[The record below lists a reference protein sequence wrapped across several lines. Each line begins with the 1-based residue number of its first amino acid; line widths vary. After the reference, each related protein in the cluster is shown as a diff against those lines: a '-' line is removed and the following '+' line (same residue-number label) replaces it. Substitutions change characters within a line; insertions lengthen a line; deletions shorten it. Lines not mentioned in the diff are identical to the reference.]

1 MNFKK
6 QLFFGGAI
14 ALLTVGLTGCANNT
28 SSNSSNNQATSSK
41 SSKTSQSSSHELTI
55 TDVVGTYVNKDKT
68 AAVVLQNGHTLWY
81 YQTKNHND
89 GSKKDYGNWHYEGHN
104 KFSITLTH
112 RDDNNQEVNTNAS
125 LLLEGKNLTMT
136 EKDSQNKQ
144 VFTKT
149 SNEEKEYDEIFNP
162 GKKVDLDDP
171 STSANK
177 DDQSSNN

>member
-6 QLFFGGAI
+6 QLFFGAI

-28 SSNSSNNQATSSK
+28 SSNSSNSQATSSK
-41 SSKTSQSSSHELTI
+41 SSKTNQSSSHELTI
-55 TDVVGTYVNKDKT
+55 TDIIGTYVNKDKT

-89 GSKKDYGNWHYEGHN
+89 GSKNDSGNWHYEGHN

-112 RDDNNQEVNTNAS
+112 RDDNNQEVNTNAN
-125 LLLEGKNLTMT
+125 LLLEGKKLTMT
-136 EKDSQNKQ
+136 EKNGQNKQ

-149 SNEEKEYDEIFNP
+149 SNEAKEYDEIFNP
-162 GKKVDLDDP
+162 GKKVDSDDP

>member
-6 QLFFGGAI
+6 QLFLGAI

-28 SSNSSNNQATSSK
+28 SSNSSNSQATSSK
-41 SSKTSQSSSHELTI
+41 SSKTNQSSSHELTI
-55 TDVVGTYVNKDKT
+55 TDIIGTYVNKDKT
-68 AAVVLQNGHTLWY
+68 AAVVLQNGHTIWY

-89 GSKKDYGNWHYEGHN
+89 GSKNDSGNWHYEGHN
-104 KFSITLTH
+104 KFTITMSH
-112 RDDNNQEVNTNAS
+112 RDDNNQEVDTKGS
-125 LLLEGKNLTMT
+125 LVLDGKTLTMT
-136 EKDSQNKQ
+136 ENNNSAKQ

-177 DDQSSNN
+177 NDQSSNN

>member
-6 QLFFGGAI
+6 QLFFGAI

-28 SSNSSNNQATSSK
+28 SSNSSNNKATSSK
-41 SSKTSQSSSHELTI
+41 SSKTNQSSSHELTI
-55 TDVVGTYVNKDKT
+55 TDIVGTYVNKDKT

-89 GSKKDYGNWHYEGHN
+89 GSENDSGNWHYEGHN

-112 RDDNNQEVNTNAS
+112 RDDNNQEVNTNAN
-125 LLLEGKNLTMT
+125 LLLEGKKLTMT
-136 EKDSQNKQ
+136 EKNGQNKQ

-149 SNEEKEYDEIFNP
+149 SNEAKEYDEIFNP
-162 GKKVDLDDP
+162 GKKVDSDDP

>member
-6 QLFFGGAI
+6 QLFFGAI

-41 SSKTSQSSSHELTI
+41 SSKTNQSSSHELTI
-55 TDVVGTYVNKDKT
+55 TDIVGTYVNKDKT

-89 GSKKDYGNWHYEGHN
+89 GSKNDSGNWHYEGHN

-112 RDDNNQEVNTNAS
+112 RDDNNQEVNTNAN
-125 LLLEGKNLTMT
+125 LLLEGKKLTMT
-136 EKDSQNKQ
+136 EKNGQNKQ

-149 SNEEKEYDEIFNP
+149 SNEAKEYDEIFNP
-162 GKKVDLDDP
+162 GKIVDSDDP

>member
-6 QLFFGGAI
+6 QLFFGAI

-41 SSKTSQSSSHELTI
+41 SSKTNQSSSHELTI
-55 TDVVGTYVNKDKT
+55 TDIVGTYVNKDKT

-89 GSKKDYGNWHYEGHN
+89 GSKNDSGNQHYEGHN

-112 RDDNNQEVNTNAS
+112 RDDNNQEVNTNAN
-125 LLLEGKNLTMT
+125 LLLEGKKLTMT
-136 EKDSQNKQ
+136 EKNGQNKQ

-149 SNEEKEYDEIFNP
+149 SNEAKEYDEIFNP
-162 GKKVDLDDP
+162 GKKVDSDDP

>member
-6 QLFFGGAI
+6 QLFFGAI

-41 SSKTSQSSSHELTI
+41 SSITNQSSSHELTI
-55 TDVVGTYVNKDKT
+55 TDIVGTYVNKDKT

-89 GSKKDYGNWHYEGHN
+89 GSKNDSGNWHYEGHN

-112 RDDNNQEVNTNAS
+112 RDDNNQEVNTNAN
-125 LLLEGKNLTMT
+125 LLLEGKKLTMT
-136 EKDSQNKQ
+136 EKNGQNKQ

-149 SNEEKEYDEIFNP
+149 SNEAKEYDEIFNP
-162 GKKVDLDDP
+162 GKKVDSDDP

>member
-6 QLFFGGAI
+6 QLFFGAI

-41 SSKTSQSSSHELTI
+41 SSKTNQSSSHELTI
-55 TDVVGTYVNKDKT
+55 TDIVGTYVNKDKT

-89 GSKKDYGNWHYEGHN
+89 GSKNDSGNWHYEGHN

-112 RDDNNQEVNTNAS
+112 RDDNNQEVNTNAN
-125 LLLEGKNLTMT
+125 LLLEGKKLTMT
-136 EKDSQNKQ
+136 EKNGQNKQ
-144 VFTKT
+144 GFTKT
-149 SNEEKEYDEIFNP
+149 SNEAKEYDEIFNP
-162 GKKVDLDDP
+162 GKKVDSDDP

>member
-6 QLFFGGAI
+6 QLFFGAI

-41 SSKTSQSSSHELTI
+41 SSKTNQSSSHELTI
-55 TDVVGTYVNKDKT
+55 TDIVGTYVNKDKT

-89 GSKKDYGNWHYEGHN
+89 GSKNDSGNWHYEGHN

-112 RDDNNQEVNTNAS
+112 RDDNNQEVNTNAN
-125 LLLEGKNLTMT
+125 LLLEGKKLTMT
-136 EKDSQNKQ
+136 EKNGQNKQ

-149 SNEEKEYDEIFNP
+149 SNEAKEYDENFNP
-162 GKKVDLDDP
+162 GKKVDSDDP

>member
-6 QLFFGGAI
+6 QLFLGAI

-28 SSNSSNNQATSSK
+28 SSNSSNSQATSSK

-136 EKDSQNKQ
+136 EKNSQNKQ

>member
-6 QLFFGGAI
+6 QLFLGAI

-28 SSNSSNNQATSSK
+28 SSNSSNSQATSSK
-41 SSKTSQSSSHELTI
+41 SSKTNQSSSHELTI
-55 TDVVGTYVNKDKT
+55 TDIIGTYVNKDKT

-89 GSKKDYGNWHYEGHN
+89 GSKNDSGNWHYEGHN

-112 RDDNNQEVNTNAS
+112 RDDNNQEVNTNAN
-125 LLLEGKNLTMT
+125 LLLEGKKLTMT
-136 EKDSQNKQ
+136 EKNGQNKQ

-149 SNEEKEYDEIFNP
+149 SNEAKEYDEIFNP
-162 GKKVDLDDP
+162 GKKVDSDDP

>member
-6 QLFFGGAI
+6 QLFFGAI
-14 ALLTVGLTGCANNT
+14 ALLTVGLTGCANST

-41 SSKTSQSSSHELTI
+41 SSKTNQSSSHELTI
-55 TDVVGTYVNKDKT
+55 TDIVGTYVNKDKT

-89 GSKKDYGNWHYEGHN
+89 GSKNDSGNWHYEGHN

-112 RDDNNQEVNTNAS
+112 RDDNNQEVNTNAN
-125 LLLEGKNLTMT
+125 LLLEGKKLTMT
-136 EKDSQNKQ
+136 EKNGQNKQ

-149 SNEEKEYDEIFNP
+149 SNEAKEYDEIFNP
-162 GKKVDLDDP
+162 GKKVDSDDP

>member
-6 QLFFGGAI
+6 QLFFGAI

-41 SSKTSQSSSHELTI
+41 SSKTNQSSSHELTI
-55 TDVVGTYVNKDKT
+55 TDIVGTYVNKDKT

-89 GSKKDYGNWHYEGHN
+89 GSKNDSGNWHYEGHN

-112 RDDNNQEVNTNAS
+112 RDDNNQEVNTNAN
-125 LLLEGKNLTMT
+125 LLLEGKKLTMT
-136 EKDSQNKQ
+136 EKNGQNKQ

-149 SNEEKEYDEIFNP
+149 SNEAKENDEIFNP
-162 GKKVDLDDP
+162 GKKVDSDDP

>member
-6 QLFFGGAI
+6 QLFFGAI

-41 SSKTSQSSSHELTI
+41 SSKTNQSSSHELTI
-55 TDVVGTYVNKDKT
+55 TDIVGTYVNKDKT

-89 GSKKDYGNWHYEGHN
+89 GSKNDSGNWHYEGHN

-112 RDDNNQEVNTNAS
+112 RDDNNQEVNTNAN
-125 LLLEGKNLTMT
+125 LLLEGKKLTMT
-136 EKDSQNKQ
+136 EKNGQNKQ

-149 SNEEKEYDEIFNP
+149 SNEAKEYDEIFNP
-162 GKKVDLDDP
+162 GKKVDSDDP
-171 STSANK
+171 STIANK